1 MTTRRLFLAQSAGA
15 ALASPATRPNIVFVL
30 MDDLRWDDT
39 GAGGHP
45 WVKTPNID
53 RVAREGMM
61 FRNTFAA
68 TPLCSPNRASCLTGQ
83 YAHTHGIIDNT
94 DRSARSRELVTFPR
108 LLHDAGYE
116 TAYVGK
122 WHMGVDDNPRPGFDY
137 WFSLKGQGYHI
148 DPDVNENGRNY
159 KLRGYTTDIFNERA
173 LGFLKRRRD
182 RPVLLYPAHKA
193 VHPNIFQNADG
204 SIMGGLGEAPAA
216 FPPADRHKH
225 LYSGEPLP
233 RRPNYL
239 KAPAGKPA
247 LLRKIGDLPPLS
259 SETATVDEVIRNR
272 LRMISAADDGIGEMF
287 RVLQGSGQ
295 LAGTVFVF
303 TSDEGYFYGEHC
315 LSVERRLAYEESIR
329 IPLYI
334 RYPGMIR
341 AGRTDS
347 HLISSVDLAPTFLEL
362 AGQPVPGAMEGRSLV
377 PLLRGRG
384 GPWRTSLLIEYF
396 SDKVMPRVLN
406 MGYRAVRTE
415 RWKYIHYTDLT
426 EMDELYDLRNDPYEL
441 RNLAGEAGGRGA
453 LASMRAELNKL
464 LPGRN

>member
-1 MTTRRLFLAQSAGA
+1 MSTRRSFLAQSLGA
-15 ALASPATRPNIVFVL
+15 AIASPATRPNIVFVL

-61 FRNTFAA
+61 FRNAFAA

-83 YAHTHGIIDNT
+83 YAHTHGIVDNT

-137 WFSLKGQGYHI
+137 WFSLKGQGYYI
-148 DPDVNENGRNY
+148 DPEVNENGRNL
-159 KLRGYTTDIFNERA
+159 KLKGYTTDIFNERA

-182 RPVLLYPAHKA
+182 RPFLLYLAHKA

-204 SIMGGLGEAPAA
+204 SMPAGELGEVPAA
-216 FPPADRHKH
+216 FPPAERHKH

-233 RRPNYL
+233 RRPNYG
-239 KAPAGKPA
+239 KPPARKPA

-259 SETATVDEVIRNR
+259 PATVTDDEVIRNR
-272 LRMISAADDGIGEMF
+272 LRMISAADDGIGEIF
-287 RVLQGSGQ
+287 RTLQDSGQ
-295 LAGTVFVF
+295 LDNTVIVF

-315 LSVERRLAYEESIR
+315 LSRERRLAYEESVR
-329 IPLYI
+329 IPLYV
-334 RYPGMIR
+334 RYPAMAR
-341 AGRTDS
+341 AGTADS
-347 HLISSVDLAPTFLEL
+347 HLVSSVDLAPAFLEL
-362 AGQPVPGAMEGRSLV
+362 AGLPVPGAVEGRSFV

-396 SDKVMPRVLN
+396 SDKVMPRVHK

-415 RWKYIHYTDLT
+415 RWKYIHYTDIT
-426 EMDELYDLRNDPYEL
+426 DMDELYDLRKDPYEL
-441 RNLAGEAGGRGA
+441 RNLAGEAGARRA
-453 LASMRAELNKL
+453 LASMRAELARL
-464 LPGRN
+464 LPGR